1 MKIPK
6 MTFYINSV
14 CNLNCKGCAHFA
26 PLAKSWKIKLE
37 DFKNEANLISKLCEP
52 EQISILGGE
61 TLLHE
66 DLDKILFC
74 ARKTFK
80 NQKISFVTN
89 GILLNNHFDEH
100 LFAIIKKN
108 NINIRF
114 SVYPIDVNYELIFK
128 KLKILNISYDTEN
141 DFVNNQNEPWF
152 HYHYHIKNNKVADY
166 CYIRDALDSPQVYN
180 YKVFGCATTAYICH
194 FNQYFNEK
202 FKLEKDDYLDLK
214 NCSIENFDRFINNLH
229 ENGTSFCKNYCSYE
243 TNDKWKWGLTE
254 RNKKEWT

>member
-1 MKIPK
+1 

-74 ARKTFK
+74 ARKIFK

-100 LFAIIKKN
+100 LFASIKKN

-141 DFVNNQNEPWF
+141 DFVNNQNEVLKFTYDPIVSSDIIGNACGCLVDGLSTKVLDINKRE
-152 HYHYHIKNNKVADY
+152 IKVVAWYD
-166 CYIRDALDSPQVYN
+166 
-180 YKVFGCATTAYICH
+180 
-194 FNQYFNEK
+194 NEYGYSAQMLRTMD
-202 FKLEKDDYLDLK
+202 KLLK
-214 NCSIENFDRFINNLH
+214 L
-229 ENGTSFCKNYCSYE
+229 
-243 TNDKWKWGLTE
+243 
-254 RNKKEWT
+254 